1 MNDRFMPESAPQVR
15 SRQSSDAFRRR
26 HQTHI
31 RALATGHFGEAMLF
45 WPLLR
50 GAMLPAQSL
59 RVLSYNVFTGPPT
72 PTLLAGAL
80 EGSDRLRHQVEQIKS
95 LAPDVVCLQ
104 EVQSD
109 GVREFFETSLR
120 DDYGAT
126 YVLTDH
132 ELRCRIGKVMRKV
145 RACAAKDYYY
155 AARPSRGRAHLQCT
169 NKSCVWPTA
178 FCVFAHRS

>member
-1 MNDRFMPESAPQVR
+1 
-15 SRQSSDAFRRR
+15 
-26 HQTHI
+26 
-31 RALATGHFGEAMLF
+31 MLF

-72 PTLLAGAL
+72 PTLLRPEHSL

-132 ELRCRIGKVMRKV
+132 ELRCRIGKVMLLAPDTRQSV
-145 RACAAKDYYY
+145 
-155 AARPSRGRAHLQCT
+155 
-169 NKSCVWPTA
+169 
-178 FCVFAHRS
+178 